1 MEKLCIALDG
11 PAGAGKSTVAKNIA
25 KELQINYLDTGAMYR
40 ALAYKVLSKQL
51 DPKNKKD
58 VLDTLETTDISVGYL
73 DGVQRIYLDGEDVTC
88 HIRTP
93 EIGNGA
99 SAVAVFPEVRLKLV
113 EIQRQVAKEYDTVMD
128 GRDICTFV
136 MPQTRN
142 KFFIT
147 ASTGERARRRHK
159 EFLEKGIKKPLEEIE
174 NEIIARDKNDSER
187 EFAPLKQ
194 AEDAILVDTTDM
206 TIDQVTSYILER
218 IVRD

>member
-1 MEKLCIALDG
+1 MDKLCIALDG

-25 KELQINYLDTGAMYR
+25 KELKINYLDTGAMYR
-40 ALAYKVLSKQL
+40 ALAYKVLSQGL
-51 DPKNKKD
+51 DPRNKND
-58 VLDTLETTDISVGYL
+58 VVGTLKAADVSVGYV
-73 DGVQRIYLDGEDVTC
+73 DGAQRIYVDGEDVTD

-99 SAVAVFPEVRLKLV
+99 SAVAVFPEVRLRLV
-113 EIQRQVAKEYDTVMD
+113 ELQRQVAKEYDTVMD

-136 MPQTRN
+136 MPQTEN

-147 ASTGERARRRHK
+147 ASTGERARRRHQ
-159 EFLEKGIKKPLEEIE
+159 EFLMKGIKKPLDEIE
-174 NEIIARDKNDSER
+174 KEIIARDKNDSER

-206 TIDQVTSYILER
+206 TIDQVTGYILER